1 MNLDKLEEAF
11 AERLVRVGEKA
22 GAKLPADRVV
32 GALLAAALAIALRH
46 ADGAE
51 VADQLRAV
59 LDRVEPLPKLS
70 PVDPASLN

>member
-32 GALLAAALAIALRH
+32 AALLAAALSIALKH

-51 VADQLRAV
+51 VAAQLRAV
-59 LDRVEPLPKLS
+59 LDRIEPLPQLS
-70 PVDPASLN
+70 PIDPASLN